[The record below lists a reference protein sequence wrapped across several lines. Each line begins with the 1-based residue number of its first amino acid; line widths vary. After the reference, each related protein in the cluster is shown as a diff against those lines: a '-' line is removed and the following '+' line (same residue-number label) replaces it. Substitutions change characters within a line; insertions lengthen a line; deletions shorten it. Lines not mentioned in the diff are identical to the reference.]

1 MSKKKIKEK
10 EMSLSYVISL
20 YKKKGMNLK
29 AATQEAKIYMLG
41 SFFGSFHNKKI
52 YVYIVFINF
61 VLHL

>member
-29 AATQEAKIYMLG
+29 AATREAKIFKFFIEICLYI
-41 SFFGSFHNKKI
+41 SFGKYNQKI
-52 YVYIVFINF
+52 DY
-61 VLHL
+61 L